1 MGVVFIDRADKEK
14 AIEALGP
21 AVETLRNGTSLVIAP
36 EGTRSE
42 TERLGPFKKG
52 AFHMAMQ
59 AGVPIVPVVIHNALD
74 SQPKGEV
81 LFRPAMVQVEVLPAV
96 DTSRWK
102 TADIDRHVAEVRG
115 MFLDALGQTEAKP
128 RKKKAA
134 TRKKA
139 AARKKAGKRKSPA
152 RSKRK

>member
-1 MGVVFIDRADKEK
+1 MEGLPDDMVDGV
-14 AIEALGP
+14 LGLGSV
-21 AVETLRNGTSLVIAP
+21 ASL
-36 EGTRSE
+36 
-42 TERLGPFKKG
+42 
-52 AFHMAMQ
+52 
-59 AGVPIVPVVIHNALD
+59 
-74 SQPKGEV
+74 PKGEV

-128 RKKKAA
+128 R
-134 TRKKA
+134 RKKA
-139 AARKKAGKRKSPA
+139 AARKPTAKRKSPA